1 MTFIL
6 PHNLS
11 STIDQFTGRAWV
23 LKPLLKWLDET
34 PDKFLVFRGKPGS
47 GKSMLLA
54 WLSGAGPAPE
64 DADDRSRLE
73 RLRAYA
79 ESGAV
84 HLCHANGTDI
94 SPRAFAENVAGQ
106 LAANVPGFKEQLER
120 SLVGPLQ
127 LNASVL
133 QDVGTVQSGG
143 TVVGLQLNLSGYD
156 EESSFN
162 RALYE
167 PLKKLIEGGHVEQP
181 IVLLVDALDEAITY
195 SGPTNIVRLLAR
207 FQDLSPQVRILAT
220 TRREERVFAQLPSVR
235 SLDLFEDRPADTDD
249 IRTYSYRQ
257 LVGIADVVR
266 RMKLAH
272 RLAEEADGVFL
283 YAFLVFPE
291 VRAALAR
298 GEEPET
304 ITLPKGLPGHYRQ
317 FLSRELTVDSRR
329 WFDVYQPLLGTLAV
343 AQGDGLTRKQL
354 KSIVMEGLTQA
365 LLVCQ
370 QYIGGER
377 PNGPFR
383 IFHQSFAE
391 FLLDENENPSYV
403 IDSAD
408 M

>member
-1 MTFIL
+1 
-6 PHNLS
+6 
-11 STIDQFTGRAWV
+11 
-23 LKPLLKWLDET
+23 
-34 PDKFLVFRGKPGS
+34 
-47 GKSMLLA
+47 
-54 WLSGAGPAPE
+54 
-64 DADDRSRLE
+64 
-73 RLRAYA
+73 
-79 ESGAV
+79 
-84 HLCHANGTDI
+84 
-94 SPRAFAENVAGQ
+94 
-106 LAANVPGFKEQLER
+106 
-120 SLVGPLQ
+120 
-127 LNASVL
+127 
-133 QDVGTVQSGG
+133 
-143 TVVGLQLNLSGYD
+143 
-156 EESSFN
+156 
-162 RALYE
+162 
-167 PLKKLIEGGHVEQP
+167 
-181 IVLLVDALDEAITY
+181 
-195 SGPTNIVRLLAR
+195 
-207 FQDLSPQVRILAT
+207 
-220 TRREERVFAQLPSVR
+220 
-235 SLDLFEDRPADTDD
+235 LDLVEDRPADTDD

-283 YAFLVFPE
+283 YAFLVLPE

-304 ITLPKGLPGHYRQ
+304 ITLPKGLAGHYRQ

-408 M
+408 MHRKISASYQLTYRGHWETIDTYGVTYLLLHLAQGDIENGRLRAIHDDQYAIRHLFYHMVSAERASEIGKVVDLALAGKM